1 MKIRQHLWFRRD
13 MEAAIA
19 LYTSLIPG
27 SSIGWVSNILNG
39 DPNGPAGSVKFAGFT
54 LGNRAFMGFE
64 AGLLDFS
71 DHDSSITIECETQA
85 EADRLRDA
93 LSKGRS
99 TERCSQ
105 VRDPWGVSWH
115 FMIKQKVDH
124 IDAPA
129 KSEHDRSTDRAKTK
143 FAIA

>member
-1 MKIRQHLWFRRD
+1 

-19 LYTSLIPG
+19 FYTSLIPG
-27 SSIGWVSNILNG
+27 PSIGWVSNILDS

-54 LGNRAFMGFE
+54 LGDRAYVGLE
-64 AGLLDFS
+64 AGPFDCF
-71 DHDSSITIECETQA
+71 DHNSQITVECEAQT

-99 TERCSQ
+99 TEPYGR
-105 VRDPWGVSWH
+105 VRDAWGVSWH
-115 FMIKQKVDH
+115 FMIKWQADG
-124 IDAPA
+124 IDVPV
-129 KSEHDRSTDRAKTK
+129 KSRHDPSTDPAKTK